1 MSAWRSRR
9 RRREAGSEEG
19 HCHCIIAAC
28 RGGLPCGRAKVC
40 RGDERGAG
48 ERFCGDERSADE
60 EEGVR
65 AAAPAVRSNHVVG
78 WPLPPPRSRWLHIL
92 PPARGH
98 NAPPPGAG
106 AVVSLCSK
114 TAPPRHFS
122 QRIGFRPHR
131 NLRGSLRGEFLCS
144 FEGVESQKTLYF
156 QGRKWYNTH
165 IKTKG

>member
-40 RGDERGAG
+40 RGDERSAG

-60 EEGVR
+60 EGGVR
-65 AAAPAVRSNHVVG
+65 AAAPAVRGNHVVG
-78 WPLPPPRSRWLHIL
+78 WPLPPPRSSRIHIL

-106 AVVSLCSK
+106 AVGAVW
-114 TAPPRHFS
+114 
-122 QRIGFRPHR
+122 
-131 NLRGSLRGEFLCS
+131 LRGSFRGSLSREAASRVAALDFCAAVL
-144 FEGVESQKTLYF
+144 LYYMR
-156 QGRKWYNTH
+156 QRASVRRCAVVRELSGNGKRQDL
-165 IKTKG
+165 